1 LFTKTK
7 VFFCSLK
14 LRFAPLQFPTWKLFQ
29 KLNPVDIFWLVSNA
43 KLSWYI
49 TKKKKT
55 NSWGFLIMYFL
66 TNHCKIKWWIFNF
79 FNFIIKFFLF
89 EPKLIPNCFY
99 FLRNGWI
106 KMQMTKVK
114 KKWKYRLQFWI
125 LFKKFI
131 FFLFFFS

>member
-1 LFTKTK
+1 LLH
-7 VFFCSLK
+7 CNS
-14 LRFAPLQFPTWKLFQ
+14 PTWKLFQ
-29 KLNPVDIFWLVSNA
+29 KLNPVDIILRTYQVDIFWLVSNA

-49 TKKKKT
+49 TQKKKT
-55 NSWGFLIMYFL
+55 NSWSFFIMYFL
-66 TNHCKIKWWIFNF
+66 INHCKMKWSIFNF

-131 FFLFFFS
+131 SVFYFLVNR